1 MSSASYVKRKQTN
14 FVSMRQRALVFIPLS
29 TSRIDAARCC
39 SWLVAFYMDTHGN
52 RQTAIWPSIHPT
64 WFYIRILLWT
74 QYTYLGI
81 HNMDVWVSVSDRYT
95 LNIKKNKRRPHTTTT
110 TTSTIYYTV
119 WLFFV
124 VTPRLAHTGCRL
136 NMKMKTLHLT
146 YRTHLSGRNKW
157 STLSARWY
165 IIVHMLESMCL

>member
-95 LNIKKNKRRPHTTTT
+95 LNIKKTKEGPIRQQQQHQQFITLFDCFSSSLHGWRTQGVDWVWKWRRYISH
-110 TTSTIYYTV
+110 IE
-119 WLFFV
+119 
-124 VTPRLAHTGCRL
+124 
-136 NMKMKTLHLT
+136 
-146 YRTHLSGRNKW
+146 RTWAVATNDQHFQHDDIL
-157 STLSARWY
+157 
-165 IIVHMLESMCL
+165 

>member
-1 MSSASYVKRKQTN
+1 
-14 FVSMRQRALVFIPLS
+14 MRQRALVFIPLS

-95 LNIKKNKRRPHTTTT
+95 LNIKKKKAPYDNNNNINNLLHCVTVFRRHSTVGAHRVSIEYENEDV
-110 TTSTIYYTV
+110 TSHISNALERSQQMINTFSTMIYYSTYV
-119 WLFFV
+119 GEHVLV
-124 VTPRLAHTGCRL
+124 SCRRS
-136 NMKMKTLHLT
+136 H
-146 YRTHLSGRNKW
+146 
-157 STLSARWY
+157 
-165 IIVHMLESMCL
+165 